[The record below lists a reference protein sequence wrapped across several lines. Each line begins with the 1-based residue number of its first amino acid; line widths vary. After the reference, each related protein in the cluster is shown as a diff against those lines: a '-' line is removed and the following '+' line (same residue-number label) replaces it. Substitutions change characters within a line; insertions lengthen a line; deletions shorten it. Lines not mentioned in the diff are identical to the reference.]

1 MKNFKQLRQETLRE
15 RYINKGVFQEGDYV
29 MSAITGEK
37 GRIHRS
43 GTNYVIVIT
52 EDNKM
57 FRAWVKDI
65 REINFQE
72 SINKERKKSTFFT
85 NETTESNDID
95 STQ

>member
-1 MKNFKQLRQETLRE
+1 MKNFRQLRQETLRE
-15 RYINKGVFQEGDYV
+15 RYIQKGVFQEGDYV

-52 EDNKM
+52 EDGKM

-65 REINFQE
+65 RDINFQE

-85 NETTESNDID
+85 NETTENDNINGL
-95 STQ
+95 Q